1 MPGGGPDTPMRA
13 AVKRPDAGS
22 ALKAGAHALFL
33 VAGAFLTGLLF
44 AGAAVSVLAS
54 MGFTRESD
62 LVALLVVSS
71 VGQFLGFY
79 LAVWWY
85 FQRVG
90 DFDALVLA
98 RRPSLRDGA
107 WAVGGLVALFLTN
120 LVLSQLLVQFG
131 LEGAQNAVIEQGRAT
146 PELFVYL
153 IPVTILFVAPA
164 EELLFRGAVQGLL
177 VRAVG
182 AGPGVVGAS
191 LLFGV
196 AHYLAL
202 GPTGSR
208 VATIAVIVVL
218 GLLLGAVYELS
229 ENIAVPI
236 AVHAGWNVTVFAWEY
251 ALVTGAV

>member
-1 MPGGGPDTPMRA
+1 MRA
-13 AVKRPDAGS
+13 AVRQPDAGGV
-22 ALKAGAHALFL
+22 LRAGGHALFL
-33 VAGAFLTGLLF
+33 VLGAFLTGLLF
-44 AGAAVSVLAS
+44 AGATVSVLAS
-54 MGFTRESD
+54 MGFSRETD
-62 LVALLVVSS
+62 IVALLVVSS
-71 VGQFLGFY
+71 VGQFVGFY
-79 LAVWWY
+79 VAVWWY

-90 DFDALVLA
+90 DFEALVLA
-98 RRPSLRDGA
+98 RVPSLRDAA

-146 PELFVYL
+146 PELFLYL
-153 IPVTILFVAPA
+153 IPVTVLFVAPA
-164 EELLFRGAVQGLL
+164 EELLFRGAVQGLF
-177 VRAVG
+177 VRAAGV
-182 AGPGVVGAS
+182 GPGILGSS

-202 GPTGSR
+202 GGTGSR
-208 VATIAVIVVL
+208 FATIAVIVVL

-251 ALVTGAV
+251 AVVTGAV